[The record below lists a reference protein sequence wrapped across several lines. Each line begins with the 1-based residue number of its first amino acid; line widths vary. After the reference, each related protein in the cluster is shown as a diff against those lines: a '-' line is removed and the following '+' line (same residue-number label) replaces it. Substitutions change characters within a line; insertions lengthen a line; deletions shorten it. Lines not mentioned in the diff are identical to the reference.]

1 MIIYYEPIQTKGAF
15 YENDTLYE
23 SNGDNIS
30 SLYEYFEKIKPYLS
44 NLIDFYKEQGEYKAQ
59 LSMQIK
65 FISFVDKTESQT
77 MHSKSDN
84 VEIMSGY
91 DTDNVINM
99 LIDTFTKRYQ
109 QGLETTKMKGSSY
122 VFDRIELLEYHF
134 HNITLNRGSSYMST
148 LSWIANKKCT
158 INPKNDKDN
167 RCYLYAIVLAL
178 NYHKISNHPE
188 RVSNLIPFIPNYN

>member
-1 MIIYYEPIQTKGAF
+1 MIELHEYLSNKANNEDNANSELDKFFDDNIYFKPIQIKGAF
-15 YENDTLYE
+15 YENYTL
-23 SNGDNIS
+23 
-30 SLYEYFEKIKPYLS
+30 
-44 NLIDFYKEQGEYKAQ
+44 
-59 LSMQIK
+59 
-65 FISFVDKTESQT
+65 ISFVDNTESQI

-122 VFDRIELLEYHF
+122 VFDRIEFLEYHF

-188 RVSNLIPFIPNYN
+188 RISNLIPFIPNYN

>member
-84 VEIMSGY
+84 VEITSGY

-99 LIDTFTKRYQ
+99 LIDTFTKTYQ
-109 QGLETTKMKGSSY
+109 QGLETKMKGSGY
-122 VFDRIELLEYHF
+122 VFDRIDLLEYHF
-134 HNITLNRGSSYMST
+134 HKL
-148 LSWIANKKCT
+148 
-158 INPKNDKDN
+158 
-167 RCYLYAIVLAL
+167 
-178 NYHKISNHPE
+178 KIK
-188 RVSNLIPFIPNYN
+188 